1 MKQAKDYLQL
11 PYARIV
17 VPVDQ
22 KSYHAEILE
31 FPGCYAQGETPAEAY
46 TNLEKAAESW
56 IDTAVGQGQQ
66 IPEPSSNV
74 TFSGNIALRL
84 PRGIHRQAAIL
95 AERDKT
101 SLNTFLISAISQR
114 VGAEDFYNVMATR
127 LEQRL
132 TTTASNLAQAFLG
145 AWQNYYIDS
154 QTAATYRT
162 TTKAALKFNDREAI
176 NAGRQAKLVGWE
188 R

>member
-22 KSYHAEILE
+22 RNYHAEILE
-31 FPGCYAQGETPAEAY
+31 FPGCYAQGDTPADAY
-46 TNLEKAAESW
+46 ANLEKAAESW

-84 PRGIHRQAAIL
+84 PRSIHRQAARL

-114 VGAEDFYNVMATR
+114 VGAEDFYKKMAEQMERR
-127 LEQRL
+127 LMQ
-132 TTTASNLAQAFLG
+132 
-145 AWQNYYIDS
+145 
-154 QTAATYRT
+154 ATYVACTFAGFVVAQTEAKGKQRMSLSFPYTGT
-162 TTKAALKFNDREAI
+162 TSNAVTPTNLLKSGTAR
-176 NAGRQAKLVGWE
+176 R
-188 R
+188 

>member
-1 MKQAKDYLQL
+1 MKQAKDYLQQ

-22 KSYHAEILE
+22 VNYHAEILE
-31 FPGCYAQGETPAEAY
+31 FPGCYAQGETPADAY
-46 TNLEKAAESW
+46 ANLEKAAESW
-56 IDTAVGQGQQ
+56 IDTAVAHGQQ

-84 PRGIHRQAAIL
+84 PRSIHKQDVRL

-114 VGAEDFYNVMATR
+114 VGAEDLYRKMAVQMERR
-127 LEQRL
+127 LMQATFFACTFAGFAAVAWQEAKNKETLPLPFPHKGPL
-132 TTTASNLAQAFLG
+132 TTTNNATNALTILG
-145 AWQNYYIDS
+145 
-154 QTAATYRT
+154 R
-162 TTKAALKFNDREAI
+162 
-176 NAGRQAKLVGWE
+176 
-188 R
+188 